1 LFFLSFLFLL
11 MSLHGVDKM
20 RQEDMIPIALFSH
33 SIPVSCCLGRG
44 DGGWLCWKW
53 GLGWEIVTERA
64 SRRAHRL
71 IRLYPYIYA
80 ERASQYLSVAVT
92 ARRGLFAGVFRVVL
106 GCLCTY
112 TPREQHSSGYIEC
125 FI

>member
-1 LFFLSFLFLL
+1 

-44 DGGWLCWKW
+44 DGGGCW
-53 GLGWEIVTERA
+53 GLGWEIVTEGA

-80 ERASQYLSVAVT
+80 ETSKPIPIPFCCV
-92 ARRGLFAGVFRVVL
+92 ARRGLFAGSLPRGPSAAFARIRRENSIPQDILNALFGSSL
-106 GCLCTY
+106 G
-112 TPREQHSSGYIEC
+112 REILR
-125 FI
+125 